1 MVRGGRLSGS
11 IVPAFAVTGVS
22 ELQQREALPVSQTTI
37 IQPPETGVA
46 PPEEA
51 RRFPGTK
58 PRMLLIVNPWA
69 TSVSARLKNLVVYA
83 LRGRYDIEA
92 VETQARNHAT
102 ALTREAVG
110 EGFDLV
116 VAFGGDGTLNEV
128 VNGLAGLGRAGVG
141 PAGRLHE
148 RRVPDARASRPTS
161 SMRPSTCCSSPTTC
175 ARGASTWAGS
185 TAAISCSRAASAS
198 TRRRR
203 EWVDSRPWLKSRS
216 GDLAFTI
223 AAAQSFLRNYRAKPP
238 SMVVEVGGRRVEGV
252 SAMVQNS
259 DPYTYFGS
267 RPLRLCEDI
276 SIDNGALSVLMM
288 RRATDARRARRA
300 APTLLAQRAARVPPP
315 CAQLYPVQQARV
327 VSLDGRPLPME
338 VDGDY
343 IGTAEEFVY
352 EAAPGA
358 LTVIARPRAENPRP
372 VAECVIRIGVATLE
386 RTSKTLKQS
395 GLRTETFLATS
406 PGMVKGGG

>member
-1 MVRGGRLSGS
+1 MN
-11 IVPAFAVTGVS
+11 
-22 ELQQREALPVSQTTI
+22 TI
-37 IQPPETGVA
+37 TKPPETGLA
-46 PPEEA
+46 PPEPT

-92 VETQARNHAT
+92 VETQARDHAT
-102 ALTREAVG
+102 ALTREAIG

-128 VNGLAGLGRAGVG
+128 VNGIAGSEIPVSVLPGGCTNVVCRMLGIPTDVVDATEHLLQLSDDLRPRRVDLGRVNGRYFVFSSGVG
-141 PAGRLHE
+141 I
-148 RRVPDARASRPTS
+148 DAEATD
-161 SMRPSTCCSSPTTC
+161 
-175 ARGASTWAGS
+175 
-185 TAAISCSRAASAS
+185 
-198 TRRRR
+198 
-203 EWVDSRPWLKSRS
+203 WVDSRPWLKSRS

-223 AAAQSFLRNYRAKPP
+223 AAVQSFLRNYRAKPP
-238 SMVVEVGGRRVEGV
+238 SMAIEIGTERVEGV

-276 SIDNGALSVLMM
+276 SIDNGFLSALMM
-288 RRATDARRARRA
+288 RRATTLDAPGVLRHLFSRNGRLADYRRAESFTRVNE
-300 APTLLAQRAARVPPP
+300 ARI
-315 CAQLYPVQQARV
+315 
-327 VSLDGRPLPME
+327 VSLDGTPLPME

-343 IGTAEEFVY
+343 IGTAEKFVY

-358 LTVIARPRAENPRP
+358 LTI
-372 VAECVIRIGVATLE
+372 VA
-386 RTSKTLKQS
+386 
-395 GLRTETFLATS
+395 
-406 PGMVKGGG
+406 